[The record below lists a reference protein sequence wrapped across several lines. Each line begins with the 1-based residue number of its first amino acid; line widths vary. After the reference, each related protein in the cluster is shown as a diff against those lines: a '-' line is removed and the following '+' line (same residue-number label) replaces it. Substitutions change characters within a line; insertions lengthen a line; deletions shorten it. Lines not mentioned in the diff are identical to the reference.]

1 MRFLIIFIF
10 LITNVVAEEL
20 PGIKNIVIHKIPKT
34 HDNVIFLDKNDQKI
48 NINEYTGNLLILNFW
63 ATWCEPCKEEMPSL
77 DKLQANPE
85 LDKIKIF
92 PINIGKESL
101 NKVNKFFID
110 LNIKNFEPYFDP
122 PTTLAKMFTLR
133 GVPTTILINKEGQE
147 FARII
152 GSIDFE
158 DTNFVNWIKLKF
170 LQSILVKKIQIKLI
184 NFLKILISKISNLIL
199 IHLPY

>member
-20 PGIKNIVIHKIPKT
+20 PGIKNIVIHKVPKT
-34 HDNVIFLDKNDQKI
+34 YDNVIFLDQKDQKI
-48 NINEYTGNLLILNFW
+48 NINEYKGKLLLLNFW

-77 DKLQANPE
+77 DKLQANSE

-92 PINIGKESL
+92 AINIGKENL
-101 NKVNKFFID
+101 DKVDKFFID

-122 PTTLAKMFTLR
+122 PTTLAKMFFLR

-147 FARII
+147 FARVI

-158 DTNFVNWIKLKF
+158 DKNFINWIKKY
-170 LQSILVKKIQIKLI
+170 
-184 NFLKILISKISNLIL
+184 N
-199 IHLPY
+199 

>member
-34 HDNVIFLDKNDQKI
+34 YDNVIFLDKNDQKI
-48 NINEYTGNLLILNFW
+48 NISEYKGNFLILNFW
-63 ATWCEPCKEEMPSL
+63 AVWCEPCKEEMPSL

-92 PINIGKESL
+92 PINIGKETL
-101 NKVNKFFID
+101 TKVNKFFID

-122 PTTLAKMFTLR
+122 PTTLAKIFSLR
-133 GVPTTILINKEGQE
+133 GVPTSILINKEGKE
-147 FARII
+147 FARVM
-152 GSIDFE
+152 GSINFE
-158 DTNFVNWIKLKF
+158 DENFVNWIKKY
-170 LQSILVKKIQIKLI
+170 
-184 NFLKILISKISNLIL
+184 N
-199 IHLPY
+199 